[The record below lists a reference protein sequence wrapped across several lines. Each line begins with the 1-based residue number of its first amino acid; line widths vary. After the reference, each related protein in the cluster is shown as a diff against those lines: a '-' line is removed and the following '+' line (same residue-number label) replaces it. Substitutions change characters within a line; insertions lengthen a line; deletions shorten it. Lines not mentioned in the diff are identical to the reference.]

1 MAILQ
6 NFRCARRW
14 KNQSEEVREIER
26 VVGNLE
32 RNGAGAF
39 QNTFCVIVNR
49 RKSSSSNRWWEK
61 AAVKAR
67 RILKES

>member
-14 KNQSEEVREIER
+14 KNRSEEVREIER

-39 QNTFCVIVNR
+39 QNTFLR
-49 RKSSSSNRWWEK
+49 YRQPKK
-61 AAVKAR
+61 KLLL
-67 RILKES
+67 RIADGRNQQSKQDRY